1 MFTNKKRITALLA
14 VFCLLFAFF
23 PELSIRADVGKTE
36 ITVHYQESDGNEK
49 DWNLWVWAESLD
61 GHVQPFTGEDEFG
74 KVAHF
79 TLDGT
84 YERVGFIVRTDAWEK
99 DGGDRWIEGIE
110 DGKAEVWV
118 MSGDDKVYYSEPS
131 NEPVIKKA
139 SMDDFDQ
146 IAVTTNIPLDI
157 RQTAIELSGADIQEI
172 IPADGKGNV
181 TNQFTLKTKKKLDV
195 SGSYQVRIEGYG
207 EQLVEIG
214 KIVRTEAFDR
224 LYYYDGQDLGNTY
237 SRHSTKFRLWAPTA
251 SEAKLVVYSKWDDKT
266 GREIKMKRGEKG
278 TWTAKLRGNQNGL
291 LYTYKVKI
299 GDKWNEAVDP
309 YVRAASAN
317 GLRGAVI
324 DLSETNPKGW
334 AKHKKPKLSNPEE
347 SIIYELHVRDLSIQ
361 PESGIKQ
368 KGKFLGVTEK
378 GTKGPNGLPTGLDHI
393 KSLGVTHVQFLPIYD
408 YKTVDETKLD
418 QAQYNWGYD
427 PQNFNV
433 PEGSYSTNPYDPAVR
448 IQELK
453 QMVQTLHGEG
463 LRVVMDVVYNHMF
476 DAAESNFQKLVPG
489 YYYRYNED
497 GTLANGTGVGNDTAS
512 ERKMMRKFIV
522 DSSTYWANEYK
533 LDGFRFDLMG
543 IHDVK
548 TMNLVRKELKRIDP
562 AFIVHG
568 EGWDL
573 NTPLP
578 AAEKAN
584 QKNAAKMPGIGHFND
599 DIRDGLKGS
608 VFIDQDN
615 GFINGKANMEDR
627 IKKGIMAGLDYDPA
641 QATYQD
647 PEQVLTYVEAHDN
660 HTLWDKLELT
670 NPEAGYEEKKQRH
683 KLASSIILTSQ
694 GISFIHA
701 GQEFMRTK
709 YGDHNSYKSPDS
721 INQMDWKRNAAFSHE
736 VDYMRGL
743 IDLRKKH
750 AAFRMTTASAIKEH
764 IDFLDAPA
772 NVIAYTIDGE
782 GKGKY
787 RSQYFIAHNANNGA
801 RELTLPANASWKVL
815 VDGENASAKS
825 LYTIKGEQLVVP
837 AMSTVVLQ
845 TEVNVKKKR

>member
-1 MFTNKKRITALLA
+1 MFSDKKRVTALMA
-14 VFCLLFAFF
+14 IICLLFTIF
-23 PELSIRADVGKTE
+23 PQVNIQAETDKTE
-36 ITVHYQESDGNEK
+36 ITIHYQEAAGNEK
-49 DWNLWVWAESLD
+49 DWDLWVWAENLD

-74 KVAHF
+74 KVARF

-84 YERVGFIVRTDAWEK
+84 HERVGFIVRTDAWEK
-99 DGGDRWIEGIE
+99 DGGDRWIEQFE

-118 MSGDDKVYYSEPS
+118 MSGDEEVYYSEPS
-131 NEPVIKKA
+131 NEPAIKKA
-139 SMDDFDQ
+139 SMDDFDE
-146 IAVTTNIPLDI
+146 ITVATNSPLDI
-157 RQTAIELSGADIQEI
+157 KDAEIELSGADIKEV
-172 IPADGKGNV
+172 IPADGDSFE
-181 TNQFTLKTKKKLDV
+181 TNKFKIKTKARLDV
-195 SGSYQVRIEGYG
+195 RGTYEVKIEGYG
-207 EQLVEIG
+207 EQRVELG
-214 KIVRTEAFDR
+214 SVVRTKEFDR
-224 LYYYDGQDLGNTY
+224 LYYYDGDDLGNTY

-251 SEAKLVVYSKWDDKT
+251 QEAKLVVYKKWDDKT
-266 GREIKMKRGEKG
+266 GKEITMKKGEKG
-278 TWTAKLRGNQNGL
+278 TWTAKLHGNHDGL

-309 YVRAASAN
+309 YVRAASVN
-317 GLRGAVI
+317 GVKGAVI
-324 DLSETNPKGW
+324 NLSKTDPKGW
-334 AKHKKPKLSNPEE
+334 AKHKKPKLSNPED

-368 KGKFLGVTEK
+368 KGKFLGVTEP

-448 IQELK
+448 IKELK

-476 DAAESNFQKLVPG
+476 DAAESNFHKLVPG

-512 ERKMMRKFIV
+512 ERKMMQKFII
-522 DSSTYWANEYK
+522 DSSTYWAREYK

-543 IHDVK
+543 IHDVE

-562 AFIVHG
+562 TFIVHG

-573 NTPLP
+573 NTPL
-578 AAEKAN
+578 AADQKAN
-584 QKNAAKMPGIGHFND
+584 QKNAEKMPGIAHFND

-608 VFIDQDN
+608 VFLDQDN
-615 GFINGKANMEDR
+615 GFINGKANMEER
-627 IKKGIMAGLDYDPA
+627 IKKGITAGLDYDRSLS
-641 QATYQD
+641 TYRD

-670 NPEAGYEEKKQRH
+670 NPNASYEEKKQRH

-694 GISFIHA
+694 GISFLHA

-721 INQMDWKRNAAFSHE
+721 INQMDWKRNAEFSHE

-743 IDLRKKH
+743 IELRKQN
-750 AAFRMTTASAIKEH
+750 AAFRMTTASDIKED
-764 IDFLDAPA
+764 IRFMDAPA
-772 NVIAYTIDGE
+772 NMIAYTIDQR
-782 GKGKY
+782 GKRK
-787 RSQYFIAHNANNGA
+787 QEAQFFIAHNANNSA
-801 RELTLPANASWKVL
+801 VEFTLPDKASWKVL
-815 VDGENASAKS
+815 VDGEQASAKP
-825 LYTIKGEQLVVP
+825 LYTIKGNQLVVP
-837 AMSTVVLQ
+837 ALSTVVLQ
-845 TEVNVKKKR
+845 REASVKKRR

>member
-1 MFTNKKRITALLA
+1 MFLNKKSVTALLA
-14 VFCLLFAFF
+14 VFCLLFTLF
-23 PELSIRADVGKTE
+23 PQLDTKAENGKTE
-36 ITVHYQESDGNEK
+36 VTVHYQEAEGNEK
-49 DWNLWVWAESLD
+49 DWNLWVWAENVE

-74 KVAHF
+74 KVAKF

-84 YERVGFIVRTDAWEK
+84 YDRVGFIVRTDEWEK
-99 DGGDRWIEGIE
+99 DGGDRWIEGIQ

-118 MSGDDKVYYSEPS
+118 MSGDDEVYYSEPS
-131 NEPVIKKA
+131 NEPAIKKA
-139 SMDDFDQ
+139 LMDDFDE
-146 IAVTTNIPLDI
+146 ITVTTNIPFDT
-157 RQTAIELSGADIQEI
+157 RQAAIELSGAGIQEI
-172 IPADGKGNV
+172 VPADGRDAV
-181 TNQFTLKTKKKLDV
+181 TNQFTIKTKKKLDV
-195 SGSYQVRIEGYG
+195 RGTYQVSIEGYG
-207 EQLVEIG
+207 EQQVEIG
-214 KIVRTEAFDR
+214 KVVRTEAFDK
-224 LYYYDGQDLGNTY
+224 LYYYSGNDLGNTY

-251 SEAKLVVYSKWDDKT
+251 SEAKLVIYEKWDDKT
-266 GREIKMKRGEKG
+266 GTEIKMKQGERG
-278 TWTAKLRGNQNGL
+278 TWAAKLRGDQNGL

-299 GDKWNEAVDP
+299 GGKWNEAVDP
-309 YVRAASAN
+309 YVRAASVN
-317 GLRGAVI
+317 GLKGAVI
-324 DLSETNPKGW
+324 DLSKTNPKGW
-334 AKHKKPKLSNPEE
+334 AKHKKPRLNNPED

-368 KGKFLGVTEK
+368 KGKFLGVTEI

-448 IQELK
+448 IRELK

-476 DAAESNFQKLVPG
+476 DAAESNFHKLVPG

-512 ERKMMRKFIV
+512 ERKMMRKFIIE
-522 DSSTYWANEYK
+522 SSAYWAKEYK

-543 IHDVK
+543 IHDVE

-562 AFIVHG
+562 SFIVHG

-573 NTPLP
+573 NTPL
-578 AAEKAN
+578 AADQKAN
-584 QKNAAKMPGIGHFND
+584 QKNAKKMPGIAHFND

-608 VFIDQDN
+608 VFLGEDS
-615 GFINGKANMEDR
+615 GFINGKTNMEER

-641 QATYQD
+641 LATYQD

-670 NPEAGYEEKKQRH
+670 IPNASYEEKKQRH

-694 GISFIHA
+694 GISFLHA

-721 INQMDWKRNAAFSHE
+721 INQMDWKRNAEFSQE
-736 VDYMRGL
+736 VNYMRGL
-743 IDLRKKH
+743 IELRKQN
-750 AAFRMTTASAIKEH
+750 AVFRMTTAKEIKENLH
-764 IDFLDAPA
+764 FMEAPG
-772 NVIAYTIDGE
+772 NMIAYTIDQR
-782 GKGKY
+782 GKRK
-787 RSQYFIAHNANNGA
+787 QEDQFFIAHNANN
-801 RELTLPANASWKVL
+801 RSIDFTLPDKASWKVF
-815 VDGENASAKS
+815 VDGENASAKP
-825 LYTIKGEQLVVP
+825 LYTIKGNQLVVP
-837 AMSTVVLQ
+837 ALSTVVLQ
-845 TEVNVKKKR
+845 REVSVKKRK

>member
-23 PELSIRADVGKTE
+23 PELSIRADAGKTE

-118 MSGDDKVYYSEPS
+118 MSGDDEVYYSEPS

-309 YVRAASAN
+309 YVRAASVN

-324 DLSETNPKGW
+324 DLSKTNPKGW

-368 KGKFLGVTEK
+368 KGKFLGVTEE

-562 AFIVHG
+562 TFIVHG

-764 IDFLDAPA
+764 IAFLDAPA